1 MLGRD
6 GLVRS
11 PRDGAESSSH
21 DAGDGA
27 DALFF
32 LRAKYALL
40 GKSEWWWLQDDAV
53 EEIHRRLERDHVVV
67 VDGFATPEATRELRD
82 EIKRAH
88 DAGALTPGVLAG
100 GRTGAAASYT
110 MSNVRGDRV
119 GWFDGRERAADGAS
133 RWTRLPD
140 AMRRCDTLVAELGA
154 LGGDPGRVESR
165 SKAMCT
171 VYPGGGARYV
181 RHVDNA
187 GENGRLITALLYL
200 NPEWEEGDG
209 GELRVFRCLRGR
221 DALAGAGFVECDAGS
236 LSAADAFETVARRRE
251 SNRSAA
257 APRCEVLLPGGAGG
271 LRPVATIVGG
281 GPEETA
287 AIPVRLTD
295 VAPLG
300 GRLVLFKSDARV
312 PHEVL
317 PARSPRYAVT
327 LWYFDANART
337 RTSDDEGGVGAKM
350 TEAEKRAVDERVARE
365 ETMVLHGDAHD
376 ASAPPLVPAP
386 CEASARRR
394 RGTGPRDPRA
404 AAPGNDR
411 GERGGEAGERRHVL
425 VLEALGLRDGA
436 RGAPAR
442 RRRRIGRRRAQETD
456 ARARSGEARPTT
468 ARDVEAAGRRA
479 EASEASDASDASE
492 ASEASEPAERCR
504 REDVF
509 KSDALDCVGV
519 GGTLGWT
526 PETAFTPMPP
536 PVPREPGAPPRGV
549 DLSDATDWEDFF
561 QPRWALAG
569 LEGERPTL
577 TPHALDGLSFPV
589 TLAMAT
595 QLAPVRDAT
604 DAARAGRTGAPGA
617 AASAVEVARR
627 TPRRVAPRVAPRE
640 GGRRAFV
647 GDAAGARC
655 PDGRRGRLRPH
666 GAVSSGAH
674 RVLARVCASAPQA
687 RGGTTGGRR
696 PDVVVAE
703 EDVGVKKRAAALVA
717 GGWRAHGVRAAE
729 PLAAYLSRLPERAPL
744 LVSGFNTGMG
754 GGGGALARA
763 WSLDVVEAL
772 RRPNACAVFTAANDY
787 ADLAGELAIFRAL
800 GADVAVG
807 PKPNPFRAYTHTVA
821 EDPQGGETDS
831 ETGGRVGTGG
841 GGETGKATLVGGL
854 RRGRDEATRWSC
866 ANAFFYVVRG
876 FLPGRGLDAG
886 LSVAQ
891 LGRLAEASAE
901 RSAGKA
907 WDSLGMRR

>member
-6 GLVRS
+6 GPVRS

-251 SNRSAA
+251 SNRSAD
-257 APRCEVLLPGGAGG
+257 APRCSVLLPARDVAEGV
-271 LRPVATIVGG
+271 RDVATIVGG
-281 GPEETA
+281 GPEETSA
-287 AIPVRLTD
+287 KPVRLTD

-337 RTSDDEGGVGAKM
+337 RTSDEEGGVGAKM

-365 ETMVLHGDAHD
+365 METMALRYGDVASD

-386 CEASARRR
+386 CEASW
-394 RGTGPRDPRA
+394 RGAGADRTLEIRA
-404 AAPGNDR
+404 PLPPGTTAA
-411 GERGGEAGERRHVL
+411 ECAAEVVGERRHVL
-425 VLEALGLRDGA
+425 VLEAPGLRDGA
-436 RGAPAR
+436 ARVALPRGADAESVAVALAKKPT
-442 RRRRIGRRRAQETD
+442 RALVV
-456 ARARSGEARPTT
+456 RVRCPTT
-468 ARDVEAAGRRA
+468 ARDVEAAGGRGRR
-479 EASEASDASDASE
+479 
-492 ASEASEPAERCR
+492 R
-504 REDVF
+504 R
-509 KSDALDCVGV
+509 
-519 GGTLGWT
+519 
-526 PETAFTPMPP
+526 
-536 PVPREPGAPPRGV
+536 R
-549 DLSDATDWEDFF
+549 
-561 QPRWALAG
+561 
-569 LEGERPTL
+569 
-577 TPHALDGLSFPV
+577 
-589 TLAMAT
+589 
-595 QLAPVRDAT
+595 
-604 DAARAGRTGAPGA
+604 
-617 AASAVEVARR
+617 
-627 TPRRVAPRVAPRE
+627 PRRP
-640 GGRRAFV
+640 
-647 GDAAGARC
+647 
-655 PDGRRGRLRPH
+655 
-666 GAVSSGAH
+666 
-674 RVLARVCASAPQA
+674 
-687 RGGTTGGRR
+687 
-696 PDVVVAE
+696 
-703 EDVGVKKRAAALVA
+703 
-717 GGWRAHGVRAAE
+717 
-729 PLAAYLSRLPERAPL
+729 
-744 LVSGFNTGMG
+744 
-754 GGGGALARA
+754 
-763 WSLDVVEAL
+763 
-772 RRPNACAVFTAANDY
+772 RRPNRRRGVGARTFSNRTRWTASA
-787 ADLAGELAIFRAL
+787 
-800 GADVAVG
+800 
-807 PKPNPFRAYTHTVA
+807 
-821 EDPQGGETDS
+821 S
-831 ETGGRVGTGG
+831 GGRSGG
-841 GGETGKATLVGGL
+841 PP
-854 RRGRDEATRWSC
+854 RRRSRRCPPRSLASRERP
-866 ANAFFYVVRG
+866 RG
-876 FLPGRGLDAG
+876 
-886 LSVAQ
+886 
-891 LGRLAEASAE
+891 AST
-901 RSAGKA
+901 
-907 WDSLGMRR
+907 